1 MGRRG
6 RPPSACHSLHW
17 ETLPTPSSSLLHPR
31 LSGASPFLGETKQ
44 ETLANIT
51 AVNYDFDEEFFSHTS
66 DLAKDFI
73 RKLLVKDTR

>member
-1 MGRRG
+1 MRWW
-6 RPPSACHSLHW
+6 H
-17 ETLPTPSSSLLHPR
+17 SSLSLSLGLFR

-51 AVNYDFDEEFFSHTS
+51 AVNYEFDEEFFSHTS